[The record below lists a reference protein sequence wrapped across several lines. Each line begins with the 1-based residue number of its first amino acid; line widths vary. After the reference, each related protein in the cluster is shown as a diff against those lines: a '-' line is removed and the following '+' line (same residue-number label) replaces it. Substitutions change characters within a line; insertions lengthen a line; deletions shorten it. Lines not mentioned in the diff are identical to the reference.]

1 MRPILLSFGG
11 GINSTALLLEWVEQG
26 KPLDLVIFAD
36 TGSEMPETYE
46 FIDKYVIPFCKKHK
60 IHFET
65 VYYTVS
71 NKVAGVKKGHWV
83 EGERVSIYDYYEYQK
98 AVPSMIKR
106 SCTDKFKISPIEKY
120 IKQKWGDK
128 NLPLRLI
135 GIDAGESHRAKFIV
149 DPKTG
154 KKINVVAVSARSINK
169 KRKFKVNKKIFYKNP
184 LEIFKKNNIDI
195 LFEAIGLSDG
205 ISKKVVETALKSK
218 IHVITPNKAL
228 ISKHGNELAKLAE
241 KNKVNLE
248 FEASVAGGIP
258 ILRSIKEGL
267 ATNKISKVYGI
278 LNGTSNYILSEME
291 NSNEN
296 FADVLKK
303 AQILGYAE
311 PGNPKLDLNGFDAF
325 AKVRILSA
333 LAFNS
338 KISKHKCLMEG
349 IEKIELKDI
358 KIANQLDLRIKLLGI
373 SELKNNHLFETVH
386 PCLVSKKSYIGNV
399 NGVMNA
405 VILQGKPVGESVL
418 QGEGAGPG
426 PTSSSLLSD
435 LLSIL
440 RGNIKKPFGVSVSK
454 LKSLKPY
461 NVNNYVNSLYLRF
474 EVKDKPGV
482 LSEITN
488 RLAKYKISVKRLI
501 QTPDKKNNKA
511 TIVIITHKT
520 TETNIHNCLSI
531 FKKNKNIL
539 KTPTLIRLLG

>member
-1 MRPILLSFGG
+1 MKNIV
-11 GINSTALLLEWVEQG
+11 N
-26 KPLDLVIFAD
+26 
-36 TGSEMPETYE
+36 
-46 FIDKYVIPFCKKHK
+46 
-60 IHFET
+60 
-65 VYYTVS
+65 
-71 NKVAGVKKGHWV
+71 VAVVGLGQVGNYLFNELIVKKK
-83 EGERVSIYDYYEYQK
+83 D
-98 AVPSMIKR
+98 
-106 SCTDKFKISPIEKY
+106 IE
-120 IKQKWGDK
+120 
-128 NLPLRLI
+128 L
-135 GIDAGESHRAKFIV
+135 
-149 DPKTG
+149 KTG
-154 KKINVVAVSARSINK
+154 KRVNVVAISAKNINK
-169 KRKFKVNKKIFYKNP
+169 KRKYKINRKIFYKNP
-184 LEIFKKNNIDI
+184 FEIFKKEKVDI
-195 LFEAIGLSDG
+195 LFEVIGQSDG
-205 ISKKVVETALKSK
+205 VSKKLVETALKNK

-228 ISKHGNELAKLAE
+228 ISKHGNNLAKLAE
-241 KNKVNLE
+241 KNNVNLE

-267 ATNKISKVYGI
+267 ATNKLSKVYGI

-291 NSNEN
+291 NSEQN
-296 FADVLKK
+296 FVDVLKK
-303 AQILGYAE
+303 AQLLGYAE

-338 KISKHKCLMEG
+338 KISNKKCLMEG
-349 IEKIELKDI
+349 IEKIDLKDI

-373 SELKNNHLFETVH
+373 SELKNNQLFETVH

-405 VILQGKPVGESVL
+405 VILNGKPVGESVL

-440 RGNIKKPFGVSVSK
+440 RGNIKKPFGVSVNK
-454 LKSLKPY
+454 LKTLKTY

-482 LSEITN
+482 LSQITN

-511 TIVIITHKT
+511 TIVIVTHKT
-520 TETNIHNCLSI
+520 TELNCNSCLSI

-539 KTPTLIRLLG
+539 KSPTLIRLLD